1 MEAAMPD
8 DYATDDDISLAIR
21 DTEKEVFW
29 SAVTG
34 DDDGGGTNN
43 QMVEDLSQA
52 EGWDG
57 DDLSM
62 NEIAAR
68 TMHGDNSTNFDRPI
82 AMETETTLAAD
93 NYHLRQQLDAVIK
106 AYNERVAT
114 PEMEA
119 ARQQRRDAVSDH
131 MYNNL
136 GLISIDNAKL
146 DQIIARE
153 DAAAQDRVNRLEANF
168 RATAQRHGKAFDDAF
183 DYLKSMP
190 VNERSSR
197 LVKDL
202 LETDNPGEM
211 VMHFHGHPYIED
223 IIRTAPPF
231 MPRGY
236 GPPPRAVRQPRS
248 SDSADGGWGD
258 ADVEAD
264 IFNSAFDN
272 EGWY

>member
-1 MEAAMPD
+1 MAE
-8 DYATDDDISLAIR
+8 DYVSDDDVNLAIR
-21 DTEKEVFW
+21 DTEREVFW

-34 DDDGGGTNN
+34 DDDGGDTNN
-43 QMVEDLSQA
+43 AMVEDLSQP

-57 DDLSM
+57 GDLSM
-62 NEIAAR
+62 DEIAAR

-93 NYHLRQQLDAVIK
+93 NYHLRQQLDAVTN
-106 AYNERVAT
+106 AYNQHVAT
-114 PEMEA
+114 PEREA

-131 MYNNL
+131 LYNNL

-146 DQIIARE
+146 DQIIARD

-168 RATAQRHGKAFDDAF
+168 RANAQIHGKRFDDAW
-183 DYLKSMP
+183 DYLQSMP
-190 VNERSSR
+190 VNERSSQ
-197 LVKDL
+197 LVKGL

-211 VMHFHGHPYIED
+211 VMHLHGHPYVED
-223 IIRTAPPF
+223 IIRTAPPPF
-231 MPRGY
+231 MPRGHA
-236 GPPPRAVRQPRS
+236 PPPRAVRQPRS

-264 IFNSAFDN
+264 IFNSAVHD
-272 EGWY
+272 EGWNY